1 MLKNTKIV
9 QLNKIFTLK
18 LCINLKN
25 NLNRRELKK
34 KLICK
39 SIIYQYKSYLLIKRY
54 DGDLLYG
61 LKKCKIKSK
70 LREIIVAS

>member
-34 KLICK
+34 INLQEYYIPIQKLF
-39 SIIYQYKSYLLIKRY
+39 
-54 DGDLLYG
+54 
-61 LKKCKIKSK
+61 
-70 LREIIVAS
+70 VN